1 MVNIQQTDD
10 DPQDAVAIVSYIA
23 YSDSPDIVIDVT
35 LADYK
40 QENGVDGLFRIL
52 KTLSKESCMVHTIN
66 MIKQG
71 LMDAG
76 EGEALLTLLT
86 KVGKD
91 LILKTEEYTEKEK
104 DESPCISPSDMM

>member
-1 MVNIQQTDD
+1 
-10 DPQDAVAIVSYIA
+10 
-23 YSDSPDIVIDVT
+23 
-35 LADYK
+35 
-40 QENGVDGLFRIL
+40 
-52 KTLSKESCMVHTIN
+52 